1 MKLIKNNTY
10 VWFPAKYT
18 NGLWSMTSM
27 DKGTAVPIFDSVVKD
42 ENVLPEDKCIA
53 LKVFFHPNSS
63 FGFQGLEVDC
73 GLAISSLVICERW
86 VEETD
91 SGSTLSP
98 SQPQSSSV
106 FETTLT
112 TSSSGPKGSD
122 LTSTQSTTSFGTSS
136 TETSLQESSYAA
148 PETTST
154 STNTSP
160 ISNQQFSA
168 IESTESSTIWTLA
181 SEDSAI
187 LNVSLS
193 TLNMSTTT
201 SGSSTDKSTDNT
213 IEYFTSQP
221 SPTEFNI
228 SWIDNLMN
236 SGTQFD
242 EFELCY

>member
-18 NGLWSMTSM
+18 NGSWLMTSM
-27 DKGTAVPIFDSVVKD
+27 DKSTAVPVFDSVVKD

-53 LKVFFHPNSS
+53 LKVFFHPNGS

-91 SGSTLSP
+91 TGSTMSP
-98 SQPQSSSV
+98 SKPPSSSV

-112 TSSSGPKGSD
+112 TSSSSTKGSD
-122 LTSTQSTTSFGTSS
+122 ITSIQSTTSFGTSR
-136 TETSLQESSYAA
+136 TETSLRESSYAA
-148 PETTST
+148 PETIST
-154 STNTSP
+154 STYTS
-160 ISNQQFSA
+160 QQFSTVK
-168 IESTESSTIWTLA
+168 STEASTIWTLA
-181 SEDSAI
+181 SEDSVV

-201 SGSSTDKSTDNT
+201 SGSSTEKSTDNNN
-213 IEYFTSQP
+213 EPFTSQP

-228 SWIDNLMN
+228 SWIDNVMN
-236 SGTQFD
+236 SGTKFD
-242 EFELCY
+242 EFELCC